1 MAGTGLRQVMAR
13 TAGARK
19 TQKKKN
25 GDGSD
30 DAKANVALRALADR
44 FPLWK
49 RPGYLIRRLH
59 QIHSAIFLE
68 ECAAFGITP
77 VQYGL
82 LTVLATNP
90 NADQVALA
98 YALGIDRTNVA
109 DVLRR
114 LERRGLISRVPSR
127 RDRRMVLARLTEEG
141 ERLVEAMHPA
151 MAHAQDKLLGVLNRR
166 DHDLFV
172 LTLMRLVEANN
183 RRGRAPLGTAR
194 ED

>member
-1 MAGTGLRQVMAR
+1 M
-13 TAGARK
+13 RK
-19 TQKKKN
+19 TRAASPAA
-25 GDGSD
+25 GDSE
-30 DAKANVALRALADR
+30 AATPNVALRALADR

-127 RDRRMVLARLTEEG
+127 RDRRMVLARLTEAG
-141 ERLVEAMHPA
+141 ESLVEAMHPA
-151 MAHAQDKLLGVLNRR
+151 MAHAQERLLGVLNRR
-166 DHDLFV
+166 DRDLFV

-183 RRGRAPLGTAR
+183 GLGRAPLGTAR
-194 ED
+194 ESTAG

>member
-1 MAGTGLRQVMAR
+1 MRV
-13 TAGARK
+13 RK
-19 TQKKKN
+19 TRTTN
-25 GDGSD
+25 GGEGDSE
-30 DAKANVALRALADR
+30 DASPNVALRALADR

-68 ECAAFGITP
+68 ECTAFGITP

-141 ERLVEAMHPA
+141 ERLVEGMHPA
-151 MAHAQDKLLGVLNRR
+151 MAHAQERLLGVLNRR
-166 DHDLFV
+166 DRDLFV

-183 RRGRAPLGTAR
+183 RVGRAPLGTAR
-194 ED
+194 EE

>member
-1 MAGTGLRQVMAR
+1 MAR
-13 TAGARK
+13 TATARKARK
-19 TQKKKN
+19 TKEE
-25 GDGSD
+25 GRASD
-30 DAKANVALRALADR
+30 DGKANIALRALADR

-151 MAHAQDKLLGVLNRR
+151 MAHAQDKLLDVLNRR
-166 DHDLFV
+166 DRDLFV
-172 LTLMRLVEANN
+172 LTLMRLVESNN